1 MTKQLTRETIQ
12 VGQVVGYQFGATMT
26 LYDFYKVMEIKGSTV
41 LLAPVITKET
51 PYGFLQVEVIP
62 TDKVKIGGQIIKKR
76 FNKYNELKSEAGRY
90 GRRMFIVELG
100 EAFHENHAD

>member
-1 MTKQLTRETIQ
+1 MTQLLTRETIK

-26 LYDFYKVMEIKGSTV
+26 LYDFYKVMEVKGSTV

-62 TDKVKIGGQIIKKR
+62 TDKVRLNKGLIKKR

-100 EAFHENHAD
+100 EAFYENHAD

>member
-1 MTKQLTRETIQ
+1 MTRQLTRETIQ
-12 VGQVVGYQFGATMT
+12 VGQVVGYQFGWSMT
-26 LYDFYKVMEIKGSTV
+26 LYDFYKVIEVKGSTV
-41 LLAPVITKET
+41 LLAPVETKET

-62 TDKVKIGGQIIKKR
+62 TDKVRTDKPLLKKR

-100 EAFHENHAD
+100 EAFCENHAD

>member
-1 MTKQLTRETIQ
+1 MAKRLVKEDLRI
-12 VGQVVGYQFGATMT
+12 GDVVGYQFGATMT

-41 LLAPVITKET
+41 ILAPVITKET

-62 TDKVKIGGQIIKKR
+62 TDKVRTDRPLLKRR
-76 FNKYNELKSEAGRY
+76 FNKYGELKSEAGRY
-90 GRRMFIVELG
+90 GHSMFVVDLG